1 MEMISK
7 ISRGLSFYATTLVAK
22 ILHGNKLKVDGMFR
36 KKHDT
41 QIILSDNGIM
51 QFGKSVAFQR
61 NVSLTSV
68 GGVLTVGSG
77 VSFNRNCIVI
87 CRKEITIGNHV
98 IFGPGVTIYDH
109 DHIFSDE
116 GILPGY
122 KHGSVIID
130 DGCWIAANV
139 TILRNTHIG
148 KGCVIG
154 AGTTVKGD
162 IPPHSLVTN
171 ERTLNIVPI
180 VRKS

>member
-1 MEMISK
+1 MMKMISK
-7 ISRGLSFYATTLVAK
+7 IFRGLNICATTLVARIK
-22 ILHGNKLKVDGMFR
+22 YGDKLRVDGAFR
-36 KKHDT
+36 KRYDT
-41 QIILSDNGIM
+41 QIILATDGKM
-51 QFGKSVAFQR
+51 QFGKSVSFQR
-61 NVSLTSV
+61 NVSLSSV
-68 GGVLTVGSG
+68 GGLTIGSN
-77 VSFNRNCIVI
+77 VSFNRNCVVI
-87 CRKEITIGNHV
+87 CRKEITIGNNV

-109 DHIFSDE
+109 DHIFSNE

-139 TILRNTHIG
+139 TILRNTIG
-148 KGCVIG
+148 EGCVIG

-180 VRKS
+180 VEKE